1 MKSLRITLP
10 DELAQFVE
18 DAVASGDW
26 PDTDRLIEYAITTL
40 RTEIMLGK
48 GPETLPVT
56 TSRTPTPAS
65 IPVVDTTRESFD
77 SSGFMEGLMQKLRTK
92 K

>member
-1 MKSLRITLP
+1 MKSYRITLT
-10 DELAQFVE
+10 DELAKFVD

-26 PDTDRLIEYAITTL
+26 PDLDRLIEYAITSL
-40 RTEIMLGK
+40 RTDTVLGK
-48 GPETLPVT
+48 TRDTVPTI
-56 TSRTPTPAS
+56 SNKARTPVS

-77 SSGFMEGLMQKLRTK
+77 SSGFMEGLMNKLRTK